1 MDKWGKVEFEKEVDK
16 AYMILWN
23 MYRPKGQ
30 DGCDWDIE
38 KEQKLLNMTNCIDE
52 NMGR

>member
-1 MDKWGKVEFEKEVDK
+1 MSKWGEVEFKEAVDSV
-16 AYMILWN
+16 YDILWE

-38 KEQKLLNMTNCIDE
+38 KEQKLLNMINCIDNE
-52 NMGR
+52 LGR